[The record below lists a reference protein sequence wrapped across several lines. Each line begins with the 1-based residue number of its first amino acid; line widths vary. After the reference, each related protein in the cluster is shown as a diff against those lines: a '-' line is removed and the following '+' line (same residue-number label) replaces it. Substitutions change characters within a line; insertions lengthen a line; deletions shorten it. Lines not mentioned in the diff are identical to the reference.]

1 MRITIAGNG
10 FVGRAHNELLK
21 QRHEITISDPAFI
34 EYAQGIPSDTEAVII
49 CVATPQGSNGE
60 CVMDNVFNVID
71 ASPDVPMLIKSTI
84 SIEGWRML
92 IDAFPNRK
100 IAFSP
105 EFLREASWLEDIMNL
120 QTLLVGGKGTTIW
133 ANIFDIRTEVSDAE
147 ALILTKYTRNSF
159 LALKVSFFNQIH
171 DLCKELGVN
180 YNAVA
185 HYTGMD
191 PRITESHTNVTEARG
206 FGGHCF
212 PKDTSALT
220 TTAQRNNVNL
230 SILEQAI
237 LYNKKIRKD

>member
-21 QRHEITISDPAFI
+21 RRHEITISDPAFI

-92 IDAFPNRK
+92 MDAFPNRK

-105 EFLREASWLEDIMNL
+105 EFLREASWLDDIMNL
-120 QTLLVGGKGTTIW
+120 QTLLVGGKGTNIW

-159 LALKVSFFNQIH
+159 LALKVSFFNQMH
-171 DLCKELGVN
+171 DLCEELGVN
-180 YNAVA
+180 YKAVA
-185 HYTGMD
+185 HYTGID
-191 PRITESHTNVTEARG
+191 PRITESHTNVTEDRG

-212 PKDTSALT
+212 PKDTSALVK
-220 TTAQRNNVNL
+220 TAQRNNVEL

-237 LYNKKIRKD
+237 SYNKKIRKD